1 MAQPKNYGFE
11 EEAGMLK
18 DGARRFF
25 AEKLP
30 VDQLHALVADAYVPE
45 RAPEVKWRKELW
57 DEMVALGWT
66 SLAVPESAGGVGMP
80 WVAVAALLEENGR
93 AAFPSPLL
101 TTLQATAVLSHCGQ
115 AGEAALAEV
124 AGGCAATIAV
134 MDPAGSAVP
143 GAVKVVDGKLM
154 GTASFVQDAGKCDS
168 VLVVATDEGEPTLF
182 WVKLASDGVEVR
194 QDAII
199 DLTRDQ
205 ARVSFDGV
213 AADRIETHGAAAW
226 DAALPTLWMLL
237 SADMVGAAEWLLQ
250 TTVEYA
256 QQRKQF
262 DRSLGF
268 FQAVKH
274 DLVNVMIAID
284 ESKSLLYSAACAI
297 DHEPERARELAH
309 MAKSSASDTAAF
321 AAGRTVQMHGGIGFT
336 WECYVHLYFKRQ
348 KHSQLLWGD
357 AAWHRAALAA
367 LLLDG
372 PSAAAA
378 A

>member
-101 TTLQATAVLSHCGQ
+101 TTLQVTAVLSRCGQ
-115 AGEAALAEV
+115 AGEAALAEI

-134 MDPAGSAVP
+134 MDASGGTVP
-143 GAVKVVDGKLM
+143 GAVKVVDGKLR
-154 GTASFVQDAGKCDS
+154 GTAYFVQDAGKCDS
-168 VLVVATDEGEPTLF
+168 VLVVAEDDDSPALF
-182 WVKLASDGVEVR
+182 WVKLAGDGVEVQR
-194 QDAII
+194 DAII

-205 ARVSFDGV
+205 ARVCFDGV
-213 AADRIETHGAAAW
+213 TAARIETDGAAAW
-226 DAALPTLWMLL
+226 EAALPILWMLA

-309 MAKSSASDTAAF
+309 MAKSSASDTAAY
-321 AAGRTVQMHGGIGFT
+321 ASGRTVQMHGGIGFT

-357 AAWHRAALAA
+357 AAWHRAALAE
-367 LLLDG
+367 LLLDS
-372 PSAAAA
+372 PAAAA
-378 A
+378 